1 MIKPMRGGIM
11 ARNWSRFESVI
22 CLPLVLA
29 AGACGGGD
37 AEDAAVGGES
47 ASSAAPA
54 AAQIENPAT
63 ITGTVSFTGTAPAPE
78 PIDMSEEP
86 TCAEKH
92 QEPPVM
98 TRVAANDGRLA
109 NVFVYVR
116 EGLTG
121 EYPAAGAAPV
131 LDQEGCEYHPHVL
144 GVQTGQEFTIRN
156 SDGLLHNIN
165 ANPTENRGFNS
176 SQPVNMDT
184 EQSFSTPEVMIPVRC
199 DVHGWMEAYIGVV
212 DHPYFAVTG
221 EDGSFQIENLP
232 PGSYV
237 IEAWH
242 ETLGTQTM
250 NVTVGPNESGTADFS
265 YDAASALNAEV
276 PLGEPLVIHWHG
288 EGNEGI

>member
-1 MIKPMRGGIM
+1 MP
-11 ARNWSRFESVI
+11 RNWSRFESVI
-22 CLPLVLA
+22 CLLLVVA
-29 AGACGGGD
+29 VGACGGGD
-37 AEDAAVGGES
+37 ADDAAVGGED
-47 ASSAAPA
+47 AEAPAGAGA

-63 ITGTVSFTGTAPAPE
+63 ITGTVSFAGTAPAPE

-98 TRVAANDGRLA
+98 TRVALNDGRLA

-121 EYPAAGAAPV
+121 EYPAAGPAPV

-144 GVQTGQEFTIRN
+144 GVQTGQQFIIRN

-165 ANPTENRGFNS
+165 ANPSVNRGFNMG
-176 SQPVNMDT
+176 QPTSM
-184 EQSFSTPEVMIPVRC
+184 EGRRSFSEPEIMIPVRC
-199 DVHGWMEAYIGVV
+199 DAHGWMEAYIGVV

-221 EDGSFQIENLP
+221 EDGSFRIENLP
-232 PGSYV
+232 AGTYV

-250 NVTVGPNESGTADFS
+250 NVTVGPNESGMADFS

-276 PLGEPLVIHWHG
+276 PLGETLVIHWHG
-288 EGNEGI
+288 EGAEGS